1 MPLDRSLISGLPA
14 FAGLGG
20 ADLDAVLSM
29 ARSSRFAK
37 DAEVFSQDEEA
48 HQFFLLLSGHVR
60 VVRTTPAGDQVIAR
74 YINEGELFGIAVA
87 MGRTTYPASAVA
99 AVDCVVLSWPNG
111 AWQPLQARFPGFGT
125 NAYQT
130 IGTRL
135 QETQARVVE
144 MSTQQVEQRIATITI
159 DRPARRNALSMAVVD
174 ALIEAI
180 QECSDRDD
188 VGVVVLTG
196 AGDRVFCAGGDLMD
210 QQSADGM
217 LGMHEGR
224 GKFAELMV
232 AMQRSKRPIIA
243 RINGHALGGGFGLA
257 LGCDLVVSRDDITFG
272 MPEVK
277 VGLFPMMIMAV
288 VVRNLGRK
296 RTLEMMLTGERI
308 GASKAL
314 EWGIINRAV
323 PEALR
328 TLGYTEA
335 QIKKHIDAKST
346 FETFFAKAKLNPNA
360 ELIKGTICGY
370 RIEDI
375 ETPLTREVRYLDKL
389 VDELAKGRKMEKIRR
404 SEG

>member
-20 ADLDAVLSM
+20 ADLDTVLSM

-144 MSTQQVEQRIATITI
+144 MSTQQVEQRIASAVLRLVNQSGRKTDDGIEIDFPITRQDI
-159 DRPARRNALSMAVVD
+159 AEMTGTTLHTVSRTLSGWEDEGIVRSSRQKVTVTDPHAL
-174 ALIEAI
+174 
-180 QECSDRDD
+180 
-188 VGVVVLTG
+188 
-196 AGDRVFCAGGDLMD
+196 
-210 QQSADGM
+210 M
-217 LGMHEGR
+217 LVAESRR
-224 GKFAELMV
+224 GK
-232 AMQRSKRPIIA
+232 
-243 RINGHALGGGFGLA
+243 
-257 LGCDLVVSRDDITFG
+257 
-272 MPEVK
+272 
-277 VGLFPMMIMAV
+277 
-288 VVRNLGRK
+288 
-296 RTLEMMLTGERI
+296 
-308 GASKAL
+308 
-314 EWGIINRAV
+314 
-323 PEALR
+323 
-328 TLGYTEA
+328 
-335 QIKKHIDAKST
+335 
-346 FETFFAKAKLNPNA
+346 
-360 ELIKGTICGY
+360 
-370 RIEDI
+370 
-375 ETPLTREVRYLDKL
+375 
-389 VDELAKGRKMEKIRR
+389 
-404 SEG
+404 